1 MARPPKENSATQL
14 ELFKADE
21 NFKTFD
27 DSVKEMTFDRLNDT
41 KKPETEE
48 QTKLSQR
55 DIERSKDVYL
65 KPKTTIGC
73 RDKFNERFRDEH
85 NFQKEYVHF
94 IAENHEIL
102 GENIEIWTRPF
113 GGMPAEFWQVPV
125 NKPIWGPRYLA
136 EQIKR
141 KFYHRL
147 VMKEDVITSSD
158 GKSSYYG
165 QMAADTTIPRLDA
178 RPVIS
183 QKSVFMSAG
192 F

>member
-41 KKPETEE
+41 KKPEIEE